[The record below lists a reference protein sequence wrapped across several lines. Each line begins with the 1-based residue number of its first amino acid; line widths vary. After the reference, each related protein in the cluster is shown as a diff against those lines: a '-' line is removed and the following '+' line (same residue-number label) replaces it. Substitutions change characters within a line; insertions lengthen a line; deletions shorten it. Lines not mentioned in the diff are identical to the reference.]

1 MPERFGSTRA
11 VVALGAL
18 SLSTFAYVTTETLP
32 IGLLPLIAHDLGRST
47 SAIGLLVTAYGL
59 VVVVASIPLTRL
71 TQRIDRRRLLCGLL
85 ALFVVA
91 TAVSALAQGY
101 WMLLVARL
109 VIALSQALFW
119 AVVTPAAAALFRS
132 SVRPRALSILYAG
145 SSVGALAGVP
155 AGTWLGQ
162 QTSWRVAF
170 LALSAIGLAILTTIA
185 VLLPAGSPGAS
196 DADRGSAPDRGR
208 YWAIVTYTALA
219 VTGAFTSF
227 TYINPFFRQVSGF
240 GEGAVG
246 PLLFV
251 RGFAGLIGVFVVGYL
266 VGRNGWRTMTGLIGA
281 QAVALA
287 GMWAFGDS
295 RMATVLS
302 ICVSGFALAALSAG
316 LGARVL
322 EVAPGSSDLA
332 AAGAST
338 AFNVGITVGAFAG
351 SLLLPAFG
359 VRSTPLAGAL
369 VTLAALAV
377 ALAEPRLSTRRHPKP
392 VDQASADQA
401 ADQAAADQGAADQ
414 AADQA
419 PADQTADQ
427 APADQAAD
435 QAPADQA
442 ADQAPTGKPDSA
454 PRVLHL
460 GAVRD

>member
-1 MPERFGSTRA
+1 MPEHLRSTRA

-109 VIALSQALFW
+109 TIALSQALFW
-119 AVVTPAAAALFRS
+119 AVVTPAAAALFRP

-170 LALSAIGLAILTTIA
+170 LALSAIGLAILATIA
-185 VLLPAGSPGAS
+185 VLLPSGSPGAS

-287 GMWAFGDS
+287 GMWAFGES
-295 RMATVLS
+295 RVATVLS

-359 VRSTPLAGAL
+359 ARSTPLVGAL

-377 ALAEPRLSTRRHPKP
+377 ALAEPRLSTRRRHPKP
-392 VDQASADQA
+392 LDQASADQVA
-401 ADQAAADQGAADQ
+401 G
-414 AADQA
+414 QA
-419 PADQTADQ
+419 PADQVAGQAPADQVAGQ
-427 APADQAAD
+427 APADQAAG
-435 QAPADQA
+435 QALAGRAPAA
-442 ADQAPTGKPDSA
+442 KPDSA
-454 PRVLHL
+454 ARVLHL